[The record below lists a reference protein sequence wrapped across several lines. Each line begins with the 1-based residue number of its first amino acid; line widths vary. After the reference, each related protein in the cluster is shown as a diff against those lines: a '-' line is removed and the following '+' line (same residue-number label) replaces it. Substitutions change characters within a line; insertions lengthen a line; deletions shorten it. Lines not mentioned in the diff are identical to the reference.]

1 MTHAAVCD
9 SLSLFNDSA
18 HRNADPFMNI
28 YLLPGMAAD
37 RWLYDPITLELGE
50 KHFISW
56 TYIDGV
62 RTLREYA
69 EVLCSRITTENNIYI
84 GSSMGGMVATEMAHI
99 LPPEQLI
106 LLSAPVS
113 RTEFPRSLNLAAKT
127 KIGHVFSPEAMARVR
142 RIADTFMGFKNSADR
157 VLFYETLEQQGPHF
171 LHFAVNA
178 ILEWDRTTRLSNYFQ
193 IVGDQDRLFKA
204 RKMVNPTV
212 IAGAGHFMTR
222 EQPEV
227 LSHLINQELRRISET
242 LHVS

>member
-1 MTHAAVCD
+1 LTHAAVCD
-9 SLSLFNDSA
+9 SLSLFNESA
-18 HRNADPFMNI
+18 HRNADPTMNI

-99 LPPEQLI
+99 LPPKKLI
-106 LLSAPVS
+106 LLSAPAS
-113 RTEFPRSLNLAAKT
+113 RAEFPRSLNVAAKT
-127 KIGHVFSPEAMARVR
+127 KIGQLFSPEAMARVK
-142 RIADTFMGFKNSADR
+142 RIADSFMGFKNTADR
-157 VLFYETLEQQGPHF
+157 LLFYETLEQQGPRF

-178 ILEWDRTTRLSNYFQ
+178 ILEWDRKDRYANYIQ
-193 IVGDQDRLFKA
+193 IVGAQDRLFKA

-212 IAGAGHFMTR
+212 IQGAGHFMTR
-222 EQPEV
+222 EQPHV
-227 LSHLINQELRRISET
+227 LSDLINQELRRIQET
-242 LHVS
+242 IA